1 MRRFD
6 ELLHQ
11 YAQAEAQAKLGF
23 ERDRVVL
30 DREVLDDIEAT
41 LWNEFGVEQAV
52 LILDMAGFSHGVQTH
67 GIVHS
72 LSMTYR
78 MHLAVEAPVDR
89 YNGSIVKFE
98 ADNMFARFPS
108 SEDAIDAAITM
119 NHVLSGLNL
128 LTPKKLD
135 VHASIGIDFGK
146 FLLVDETELFGD
158 PVNLASKLGEDS
170 ANAGE
175 IFVTDKAMKLV
186 PEGKFTSE
194 DISFVVSGV
203 SITGHRI
210 NF

>member
-23 ERDRVVL
+23 ELDRVVL
-30 DREVLDDIEAT
+30 DRGVLDDIEAT

-52 LILDMAGFSHGVQTH
+52 LILDMAGFSHGVQAH

-72 LSMTYR
+72 LSMTHR
-78 MHLAVEAPVDR
+78 MHIAVEAPVDR

-119 NHVLSGLNL
+119 NHVLFGLNL

-135 VHASIGIDFGK
+135 VHASIGGLI
-146 FLLVDETELFGD
+146 
-158 PVNLASKLGEDS
+158 LASSCLSMRQKYLATRS
-170 ANAGE
+170 TLPANW
-175 IFVTDKAMKLV
+175 VKTV
-186 PEGKFTSE
+186 PMLARYSSRTKQ
-194 DISFVVSGV
+194 
-203 SITGHRI
+203 
-210 NF
+210 